1 MGWSPLDG
9 NCNPDSDATQL
20 GVGIAAKMLR
30 QIGLCVLKHVVAE
43 GFRRW

>member
-9 NCNPDSDATQL
+9 NCNPGSAATQL
-20 GVGIAAKMLR
+20 EVGIAATMLR